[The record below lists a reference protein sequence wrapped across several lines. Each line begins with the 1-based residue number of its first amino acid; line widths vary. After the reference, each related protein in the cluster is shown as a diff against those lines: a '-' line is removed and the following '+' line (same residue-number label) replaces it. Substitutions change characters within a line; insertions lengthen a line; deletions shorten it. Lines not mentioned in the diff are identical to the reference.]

1 MMHTPTHI
9 PIQHSQT
16 TSHKRE
22 AYKSKTK
29 ETKQQK
35 ISYPRV
41 KQCEGK
47 NNKKVIQ
54 YVYDRSKQTNLG
66 MTYLL
71 PFLNLACSAETQIK
85 ENKKEQKQNTSQ
97 PLHKYTRTQNI
108 SFSHTPTHTHTKQT
122 HLHSDTNKT
131 SHFYRHHTFN
141 HNVRACIIQ
150 RKRKREKIYCGHTK
164 RLWWCER

>member
-1 MMHTPTHI
+1 MKHTPTHI

-47 NNKKVIQ
+47 NNKKKLSNMFMTEA
-54 YVYDRSKQTNLG
+54 SKQTQ
-66 MTYLL
+66 
-71 PFLNLACSAETQIK
+71 A
-85 ENKKEQKQNTSQ
+85 
-97 PLHKYTRTQNI
+97 
-108 SFSHTPTHTHTKQT
+108 
-122 HLHSDTNKT
+122 
-131 SHFYRHHTFN
+131 
-141 HNVRACIIQ
+141 
-150 RKRKREKIYCGHTK
+150 
-164 RLWWCER
+164 

>member
-1 MMHTPTHI
+1 MKHTPTHI

-54 YVYDRSKQTNLG
+54 YVYDRNKQTNLG

-71 PFLNLACSAETQIK
+71 PFFNLACSAETQIK

-97 PLHKYTRTQNI
+97 PLHKYTSTQNI
-108 SFSHTPTHTHTKQT
+108 SFSHTHTQNRHIYTQT
-122 HLHSDTNKT
+122 QTNKSFLEA
-131 SHFYRHHTFN
+131 SH
-141 HNVRACIIQ
+141 I
-150 RKRKREKIYCGHTK
+150 
-164 RLWWCER
+164 

>member
-1 MMHTPTHI
+1 MKHTPTHI

-47 NNKKVIQ
+47 KV
-54 YVYDRSKQTNLG
+54 KQQKSYPICLR
-66 MTYLL
+66 
-71 PFLNLACSAETQIK
+71 
-85 ENKKEQKQNTSQ
+85 QKQA
-97 PLHKYTRTQNI
+97 
-108 SFSHTPTHTHTKQT
+108 
-122 HLHSDTNKT
+122 NKP
-131 SHFYRHHTFN
+131 RHDLFITVF
-141 HNVRACIIQ
+141 
-150 RKRKREKIYCGHTK
+150 
-164 RLWWCER
+164 

>member
-1 MMHTPTHI
+1 MKHTPTHI

-47 NNKKVIQ
+47 KVKQQKSYPICLRQKQANKPRHDLFITVFKLSVQ
-54 YVYDRSKQTNLG
+54 CGNSNQR
-66 MTYLL
+66 
-71 PFLNLACSAETQIK
+71 
-85 ENKKEQKQNTSQ
+85 EQKRTKTKHKLATSQ
-97 PLHKYTRTQNI
+97 IHTYPKYL
-108 SFSHTPTHTHTKQT
+108 FLTHTHKTDTFTLRHKQ
-122 HLHSDTNKT
+122 NKSFLEA
-131 SHFYRHHTFN
+131 SH
-141 HNVRACIIQ
+141 I
-150 RKRKREKIYCGHTK
+150 
-164 RLWWCER
+164 

>member
-1 MMHTPTHI
+1 MKHTPTHI

-47 NNKKVIQ
+47 KVKQQKSYPICLRQKQANKPRHDLFITVCKLSVQ
-54 YVYDRSKQTNLG
+54 CGNSNQR
-66 MTYLL
+66 
-71 PFLNLACSAETQIK
+71 
-85 ENKKEQKQNTSQ
+85 EQKRTKTKHKLATSQ
-97 PLHKYTRTQNI
+97 IHTYPKYL
-108 SFSHTPTHTHTKQT
+108 FLTHTHKTDT
-122 HLHSDTNKT
+122 LHSDTNKT
-131 SHFYRHHTFN
+131 SHFQRHYTFN

-150 RKRKREKIYCGHTK
+150 RRKERENL
-164 RLWWCER
+164 LWSY

>member
-1 MMHTPTHI
+1 MKHTPTHI

-41 KQCEGK
+41 KQCEGEK
-47 NNKKVIQ
+47 VKQQKVIQ
-54 YVYDRSKQTNLG
+54 YVYDRNKQTNLG

-71 PFLNLACSAETQIK
+71 PFFNLACSAETQIK
-85 ENKKEQKQNTSQ
+85 ENKNKTKIKHKLATSQ
-97 PLHKYTRTQNI
+97 IHKNPKYL
-108 SFSHTPTHTHTKQT
+108 FLSHPHPHTHTHTHKTDTFTLRHKQ
-122 HLHSDTNKT
+122 T
-131 SHFYRHHTFN
+131 SHF
-141 HNVRACIIQ
+141 
-150 RKRKREKIYCGHTK
+150 
-164 RLWWCER
+164 

>member
-1 MMHTPTHI
+1 MKHTPTHI

-47 NNKKVIQ
+47 NNKKKVIQ

-108 SFSHTPTHTHTKQT
+108 SFSHTHTKQT

-131 SHFYRHHTFN
+131 SHFQRHHTFN

-150 RKRKREKIYCGHTK
+150 RRKERENL
-164 RLWWCER
+164 LWSY